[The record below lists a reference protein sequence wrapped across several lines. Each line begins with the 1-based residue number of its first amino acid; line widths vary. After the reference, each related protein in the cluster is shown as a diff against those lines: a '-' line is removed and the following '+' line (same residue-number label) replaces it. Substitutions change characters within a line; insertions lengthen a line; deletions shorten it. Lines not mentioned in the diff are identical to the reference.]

1 MIAKTTGLLWME
13 SVARVTP
20 KILKGW
26 FANYPLS
33 PIFAVLFASKG
44 RKILKNKH

>member
-1 MIAKTTGLLWME
+1 MVEWQAGVPVSKNFK
-13 SVARVTP
+13 SR
-20 KILKGW
+20 

-33 PIFAVLFASKG
+33 PIFAVLFASKW